1 MKRNSDLQTRFPA
14 FYRHDK
20 LKAKRIE
27 LGFEIQDVSRDTGIP
42 YGSIQRAE
50 SGTASNKIVYPL
62 ARHYGLPYEEL
73 FMLPGAKRSRQRP
86 QRLHL
91 AVSGNGGSLSAG

>member
-1 MKRNSDLQTRFPA
+1 MKRNSDLRHRFPA
-14 FYRHDK
+14 FYNHQLLKKWRLDK
-20 LKAKRIE
+20 DL
-27 LGFEIQDVSRDTGIP
+27 EIQDVSRDTGIP

-62 ARHYGLPYEEL
+62 AEYYGKPYEKL
-73 FMLPGAKRSRQRP
+73 FRLPS
-86 QRLHL
+86 LHL